1 MGREIER
8 KFLPAND
15 LWQKEGSVRLADIT
29 QGYLVENKQ
38 WILRVRHLQET
49 LPQPKAQGFLTIKG
63 NTPDQLGPTWNG
75 HLEFEYAIPV
85 ADAQELLQATSLKI
99 TKQRRWIT
107 YQHQTFEIDIFTSG
121 LVLIELELPD
131 PGHQIIAPPWLGR
144 EVTGD
149 ACYTNRYLA
158 EHAAGKDL
166 ARV

>member
-15 LWQKEGSVRLADIT
+15 LWQKEKGIRLADIT
-29 QGYLVENKQ
+29 QGYMVENSQ

-49 LPQPKAQGFLTIKG
+49 FPQSKEQGFLTIKG

-85 ADAQELLQATSLKI
+85 ADAQELLAATPLKI
-99 TKQRRWIT
+99 AKQRRWIT
-107 YQHQTFEIDIFTSG
+107 YQNQTFEIDTFASG

-131 PGHQIIAPPWLGR
+131 PGHPIIPPPWLGR

-149 ACYTNRYLA
+149 KHYTNRYLA